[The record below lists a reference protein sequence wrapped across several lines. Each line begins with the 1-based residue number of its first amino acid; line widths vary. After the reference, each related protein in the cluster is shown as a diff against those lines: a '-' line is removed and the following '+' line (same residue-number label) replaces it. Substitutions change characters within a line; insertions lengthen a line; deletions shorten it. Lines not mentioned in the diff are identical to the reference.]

1 MTKYTGK
8 PAVVPRPRQELFDKI
23 SNLSS
28 FQERLDSM
36 PQEVK
41 DRMGEVAFTD
51 DKIIINA
58 PAVGK
63 LVFAITE
70 RQAPSLLRLSA
81 ENSPVPFFIVLNLTE
96 ETPESTRVNSEIE
109 VEIPMMLRPL
119 VGGKM
124 QEAADKFAEM
134 FTTLFG

>member
-1 MTKYTGK
+1 
-8 PAVVPRPRQELFDKI
+8 
-23 SNLSS
+23 
-28 FQERLDSM
+28 M

-58 PAVGK
+58 PAVGQ